1 MTAPTIDPRIRI
13 TEAPDPDNAAGGMVR
28 TAEMTVEVRSGA
40 TALHHEITAR
50 CDNIMTAQAIM
61 AAHLTGLAVDL
72 NMLAG
77 AVDTASKTVLEGGL
91 EGFVG
96 TVELPFLDQT
106 TGQTVPFEVVVP
118 GAVSIDDSKEKAGDI
133 LRAFAALVQR
143 DQDTLVIR
151 AQSRP
156 NQMAAL
162 QALAPT
168 HAYVKQGCE
177 YCDVL

>member
-1 MTAPTIDPRIRI
+1 MTSPTIVPHIRI
-13 TEAPDPDNAAGGMVR
+13 TEMPDPNDAAGATIR
-28 TAEMTVEVRSGA
+28 SAEMTVEVRSGA
-40 TALHHEITAR
+40 TTLHHEITAR
-50 CDNIMTAQAIM
+50 CDSIMTAQAIM

-72 NMLAG
+72 TLLAG
-77 AVDTASKTVLEGGL
+77 TTDKASKTVLEGGL

-96 TVELPFLDQT
+96 TVE
-106 TGQTVPFEVVVP
+106 VPFHDKATGEAVPFQVVVP
-118 GAVSIDDSKEKAGDI
+118 GAVTIDDAKDKAGDI

-151 AQSRP
+151 AQSRA

-162 QALAPT
+162 QQVAETAP
-168 HAYVKQGCE
+168 YVRQGCE